1 MSTAATHR
9 EPERGPSQATAALAG
24 VPPRPAQI
32 LDAALES
39 GRLAAEP
46 AGNSLAAFL
55 AERSPAAALRLWL
68 GGDAAADRRQL
79 VLKLNRDIAQI
90 DALVNTQV
98 NAILHHPAF
107 QRLEA
112 SWRGLRYLVEQ
123 AADAEGVKIRI
134 LSASWKELARDAERA
149 IEFDQSQLFRKVYSD
164 EFDTPG
170 GQPFAALIGDYQV
183 RPWPTAEHP
192 QDDVAVLTAISH
204 VAAAAFAPFV
214 AGVHPAMFGLD
225 DFGELERPR
234 NLSTI
239 FDQLEYLKWRALRE
253 SEDSRFV
260 GLTLPRVL
268 MRLPYQDQGNRPPGF
283 VFHEQVAGPDRG
295 KYLWGNAAY
304 AFGGVLIRCYAES
317 GWLADIRGVQR
328 GVDGGGLVPAL
339 PVHCFSTD
347 RTGIVPKSST
357 EVVIADAQEQEL
369 SELGFIALC
378 HCQDSE
384 YSAFYTNQS
393 IQKPRRYDR
402 LAATMNA
409 RVSAMLQYMLCVSRF
424 AHYLKV
430 LARDKIGLFT
440 EVSECESYLHDWL
453 QQYVTADNDAA
464 AEVKAQYP
472 LREAAVQVREHP
484 GKPGCY
490 LCVAHLWPH
499 FGLDELVASVR
510 VTTELIPGE
519 SR

>member
-1 MSTAATHR
+1 M
-9 EPERGPSQATAALAG
+9 
-24 VPPRPAQI
+24 
-32 LDAALES
+32 
-39 GRLAAEP
+39 
-46 AGNSLAAFL
+46 
-55 AERSPAAALRLWL
+55 
-68 GGDAAADRRQL
+68 
-79 VLKLNRDIAQI
+79 
-90 DALVNTQV
+90 
-98 NAILHHPAF
+98 
-107 QRLEA
+107 
-112 SWRGLRYLVEQ
+112 
-123 AADAEGVKIRI
+123 EGFG
-134 LSASWKELARDAERA
+134 ADAERA
-149 IEFDQSQLFRKVYSD
+149 IEFDQSQLFRKVYSE

-239 FDQLEYLKWRALRE
+239 FDQLEYLKWRTLRE

-260 GLTLPRVL
+260 GLTLPRML
-268 MRLPYQDQGNRPPGF
+268 MRLPYRDQGTRPAGF
-283 VFHEQVAGPDRG
+283 VFHEEVAGPDRG

-304 AFGGVLIRCYAES
+304 AFGGVLIRSFAGS
-317 GWLADIRGVQR
+317 GWLADIRGVVR
-328 GVDGGGLVPAL
+328 GVDGGGLVSSL
-339 PVHCFSTD
+339 PVHSFSTD
-347 RTGIVPKSST
+347 PTGIVPKSST

-409 RVSAMLQYMLCVSRF
+409 ADIGHAPVHALRLAF

-430 LARDKIGLFT
+430 LRGTRSAGLPRSSSARVICTIGCKNMSPRIAMPRRRSSA
-440 EVSECESYLHDWL
+440 VSVARGGRAGPRASGQTGLLRLRRPSLAALRAGRIGRRRAGDDRADSRRESIMSYE
-453 QQYVTADNDAA
+453 Y
-464 AEVKAQYP
+464 
-472 LREAAVQVREHP
+472 R
-484 GKPGCY
+484 G
-490 LCVAHLWPH
+490 
-499 FGLDELVASVR
+499 
-510 VTTELIPGE
+510 
-519 SR
+519 